1 MTIIDF
7 IQARLDEDERI
18 AIEAAVGHPDW
29 QVEHHQCFGYCGNPC
44 TFAVECATGQCD
56 DCVVAGEE
64 IRIYDE
70 GGHGKAQAA
79 HIARHD
85 PARGLREVE
94 AKRAIVARF
103 VETDGCYCDA
113 FAHHSDEDVRY
124 LAAIWSDNADYREEW
139 APER

>member
-1 MTIIDF
+1 MTDIVAF
-7 IQARLDEDERI
+7 ARARLDEDEAI
-18 AIEAAVGHPDW
+18 AQSAAAGQPDW
-29 QVEHHQCFGYCGNPC
+29 HVEHHRCFDYCGSPC
-44 TFAVECATGQCD
+44 TFAAECAAGECYH
-56 DCVVAGEE
+56 CVVAGEG

-70 GGHGKAQAA
+70 GGHDKAHAA

-85 PARGLREVE
+85 PARVLREVE

-124 LAAIWSDNADYREEW
+124 LAAIWADHADYREEW
-139 APER
+139 AA